1 MNSDNFKINLYLR
14 DAIKNKKRTVII
26 ILTLLIGSCLFLYYE
41 NNHIVIS
48 KYSYTNE
55 KVPSSFE
62 NLKILQISDFHNAEF
77 GKKQNLVIKKIRQC
91 EPDIIVITGDLID
104 RRKYDLEKSMNL
116 VKQIVNIAPVYYV
129 SGNHE
134 AWSDHYD
141 EVKKALLNENVKV
154 LDNDSV
160 EIQKGKDSITLMGGK
175 DPDFLTSNYIDG
187 TNYSELEKYLDSAS
201 NDNDFEILLSHR
213 PELMWLYKKY
223 NIDLVFTGHVHGGQI
238 RLPFVGGI
246 IGPDQG
252 FFPKYDAGK
261 FVEGDTTMILSR
273 GLGNSVFPFRI
284 FNPPELVL
292 VELGK

>member
-1 MNSDNFKINLYLR
+1 MKT
-14 DAIKNKKRTVII
+14 IKNKKRAVII
-26 ILTLLIGSCLFLYYE
+26 TLVLLIGSCLFLYYE
-41 NNHIVIS
+41 NNSIVIS

-55 KVPSSFE
+55 KIPSSFK
-62 NLKILQISDFHNAEF
+62 NLKILQISDFHNAQF
-77 GKKQNLVIKKIRQC
+77 GKNQSLVVKKIKQC

-104 RRKYDLEKSMNL
+104 RRRYDLEKSMDL

-134 AWSDHYD
+134 AWSGHYD
-141 EVKKALLNENVKV
+141 EIKKALLNENVKV
-154 LDNDSV
+154 LDNDTV
-160 EIQKGKDSITLMGGK
+160 EIEKGKDSITLIGVK

-187 TNYSELEKYLDSAS
+187 TDYSELEKYLDYVSK
-201 NDNDFEILLSHR
+201 DNDFEILLSHR
-213 PELMWLYKKY
+213 PELMWLYNKY
-223 NIDLVFTGHVHGGQI
+223 KVDLVFTGHVHGGQI

-252 FFPKYDAGK
+252 FFPKYDAGE
-261 FVEGDTTMILSR
+261 FVEGGTTMILSR

-284 FNPPELVL
+284 FNRPELVL

>member
-1 MNSDNFKINLYLR
+1 MKTIKKIK
-14 DAIKNKKRTVII
+14 AIKNKKRAII
-26 ILTLLIGSCLFLYYE
+26 ITIALIIGTCLFLYYE
-41 NNHIVIS
+41 NNNIVIS

-55 KVPSSFE
+55 KIPSSFE
-62 NLKILQISDFHNAEF
+62 NLKILQISDFHNAKF
-77 GKKQNLVIKKIRQC
+77 GKNQNSIIEKIEEC

-104 RRKYDLEKSMNL
+104 RRRYDLERAMDL

-134 AWSDHYD
+134 AWSGHYE
-141 EVKKALLNENVKV
+141 EVKKALLDENVKV
-154 LDNDSV
+154 LDNEAV
-160 EIQKGKDSITLMGGK
+160 ELEKGKDSITLIGVK

-187 TNYSELEKYLDSAS
+187 TDYSELEQYLDSVS
-201 NDNDFEILLSHR
+201 KDNDFEILLSHR

-252 FFPKYDAGK
+252 LFPKYDAGR

-273 GLGNSVFPFRI
+273 GLGNSLFPFRI
-284 FNPPELVL
+284 FNSPELVL
-292 VELGK
+292 VELVK

>member
-1 MNSDNFKINLYLR
+1 MKTIKKIK
-14 DAIKNKKRTVII
+14 AIKNKKRAII
-26 ILTLLIGSCLFLYYE
+26 ITIALIIGTCLFLYYE
-41 NNHIVIS
+41 NNNIVTS

-55 KVPSSFE
+55 KIPSSFE
-62 NLKILQISDFHNAEF
+62 NLKILQISDFHNAKF
-77 GKKQNLVIKKIRQC
+77 GKNQNSIIKKIEEC

-104 RRKYDLEKSMNL
+104 RRRYDLERAMDL

-134 AWSDHYD
+134 AWSGHYD
-141 EVKKALLNENVKV
+141 EVKKALLDENVKV
-154 LDNDSV
+154 LDNE
-160 EIQKGKDSITLMGGK
+160 EIEIEKGKDSITLIGVK

-187 TNYSELEKYLDSAS
+187 TDYSELEQYLDSVS
-201 NDNDFEILLSHR
+201 KDNDFEILLSHR

-252 FFPKYDAGK
+252 LFPKYDAGR

-273 GLGNSVFPFRI
+273 GLGNSLFPFRI
-284 FNPPELVL
+284 FNSPELVL
-292 VELGK
+292 VELVK